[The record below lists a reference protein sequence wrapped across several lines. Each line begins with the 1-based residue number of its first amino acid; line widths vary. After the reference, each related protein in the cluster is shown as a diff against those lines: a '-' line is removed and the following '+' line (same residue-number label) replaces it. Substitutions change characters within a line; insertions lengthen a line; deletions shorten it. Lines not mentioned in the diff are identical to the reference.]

1 MWLPVD
7 LVLAALLS
15 SAFELAWVAERG
27 GLSAD
32 GDPSDLDTD
41 SSYVP
46 ALAPSPAPAF
56 SSRRRVMARARASAH
71 RPHSRAGR
79 PGGRRGRRSNR
90 CTDWRLVTATRPGTQ
105 RRPQA
110 RRRPPG
116 PRARAQPGAPDAYA
130 PIWLLPRIV
139 RTCHDTATC
148 PRQNCLHAQRRPR
161 RAHGGNLHPLSPKKR
176 RYGRFST
183 ISRAAQPS
191 SRAPEPF
198 SRPDPGAATPRPSKS
213 AARWSAAIA
222 TASRRSPGPP
232 RPTCSS
238 ATSMPIELG
247 RRSTSSTNDGR
258 RTPDVLRPGPP
269 RRLPAPTRRTPRR
282 RRDPQ
287 TRSPRVRVSA
297 RRGFAVWRDHDD
309 ESAAS
314 QYGVRHG
321 RASSRRCRAP
331 GSAAPTSTPRSRR
344 GEGLGDGA
352 QGRRRACRPRRRLLH
367 QAGDRRRPV

>member
-56 SSRRRVMARARASAH
+56 S
-71 RPHSRAGR
+71 
-79 PGGRRGRRSNR
+79 PGGELWRELAQARTAPRIPVRVALAVGAVVVLTVAAIGGWLLLRPSGHTAPTAGPAPATAQGDPVPGPNQARLMRMLPSGYSPGSCEPATTPPRALAKIVCTHSGDPAGPTAATYTLVAEKASLRPLFDDLPRGS
-90 CTDWRLVTATRPGTQ
+90 TIVTCPGT
-105 RRPQA
+105 
-110 RRRPPG
+110 
-116 PRARAQPGAPDAYA
+116 
-130 PIWLLPRIV
+130 
-139 RTCHDTATC
+139 
-148 PRQNCLHAQRRPR
+148 
-161 RAHGGNLHPLSPKKR
+161 
-176 RYGRFST
+176 
-183 ISRAAQPS
+183 
-191 SRAPEPF
+191 F

-213 AARWSAAIA
+213 AARWCAAIA

-247 RRSTSSTNDGR
+247 RRSTSSTNGGR
-258 RTPDVLRPGPP
+258 RTPDALRPGPP

-297 RRGFAVWRDHDD
+297 RRGCAVWRDHDD
-309 ESAAS
+309 ESAHHSTVCDTGALHR
-314 QYGVRHG
+314 GDVG
-321 RASSRRCRAP
+321 RPVALRLP
-331 GSAAPTSTPRSRR
+331 QRR
-344 GEGLGDGA
+344 GVAGEGG
-352 QGRRRACRPRRRLLH
+352 
-367 QAGDRRRPV
+367 

>member
-71 RPHSRAGR
+71 RSPDSRAGR

-90 CTDWRLVTATRPGTQ
+90 CTDWRLVTATSVRAHSADRRPGAGH
-105 RRPQA
+105 RA
-110 RRRPPG
+110 RR

-161 RAHGGNLHPLSPKKR
+161 RAHGGNLHPCRRKSVATAAFRRSPARLNHRHVPGKHSVAR
-176 RYGRFST
+176 T
-183 ISRAAQPS
+183 L
-191 SRAPEPF
+191 APQRHAPA
-198 SRPDPGAATPRPSKS
+198 SQRHAGVQL
-213 AARWSAAIA
+213 

-247 RRSTSSTNDGR
+247 IIR
-258 RTPDVLRPGPP
+258 
-269 RRLPAPTRRTPRR
+269 
-282 RRDPQ
+282 
-287 TRSPRVRVSA
+287 
-297 RRGFAVWRDHDD
+297 
-309 ESAAS
+309 
-314 QYGVRHG
+314 
-321 RASSRRCRAP
+321 SSRRVWCP
-331 GSAAPTSTPRSRR
+331 CGDV
-344 GEGLGDGA
+344 GVGQELGGGPLVVTFVFVEA
-352 QGRRRACRPRRRLLH
+352 
-367 QAGDRRRPV
+367 